1 MEIAGRSF
9 LDGGAVSSVSA
20 DLLAGQPLDE
30 VVVVAPMT
38 SAGGAPGR
46 DSARIERLLR
56 AQMTAGLDREV
67 AILEAAGIRVI
78 RVEPGPEELDAMGPN
93 FMDLSRRD
101 ATLAAARAHAA
112 DRVAA
117 ALEGAHA

>member
-1 MEIAGRSF
+1 M
-9 LDGGAVSSVSA
+9 
-20 DLLAGQPLDE
+20 
-30 VVVVAPMT
+30 APMT

-46 DSARIERLLR
+46 GLSRIERLLR

-67 AILEAAGIRVI
+67 GILEAAGIRVI

-101 ATLAAARAHAA
+101 ATLAAARTHVP